1 MNKMEKEMKMRTVMM
16 KVQEQTISEQKVMFN
31 NVTEKLKTGLIQ
43 SEKKQKKMKEGE
55 KAEERDAGAV
65 YGIQLSLH
73 EDAKREREDWMPTG
87 AEEGAG
93 KATVAQRLNMLLE
106 QTTDSRDREE
116 SEWPVSSCG
125 GTGAGQPG
133 EGGVSLPVGPTA
145 MERLMSAVSGSLG
158 QVAYETAHV
167 HWMPHI
173 YKLHI
178 PIQLSQQFPKTG
190 LKQKQAWTLSKIQG
204 VYGDKILA
212 DLSDYRAC
220 REVLGDIEEKC
231 CADGN
236 DLLDVTIPKG
246 ICGGAAVRKHVPQ
259 EFSEGELSFFLYCYT
274 LLNYYR
280 AEAVKRKEEMKKL
293 HGVICSCDILTLSSG
308 TVFREITYSELES
321 LLRARYPQ
329 MQQALSQQSF

>member
-1 MNKMEKEMKMRTVMM
+1 
-16 KVQEQTISEQKVMFN
+16 
-31 NVTEKLKTGLIQ
+31 
-43 SEKKQKKMKEGE
+43 
-55 KAEERDAGAV
+55 
-65 YGIQLSLH
+65 
-73 EDAKREREDWMPTG
+73 MPTG

-220 REVLGDIEEKC
+220 RE
-231 CADGN
+231 
-236 DLLDVTIPKG
+236 G

-274 LLNYYR
+274 VLFESIKTWQAVEKNENFLMVLFKLLNYYR